1 MSQSSATPSNEP
13 AVASL
18 LAPPRTQELEL
29 TREERFYGPRD
40 WAAFAIATVVT
51 LVGYVFTLQPSVGL
65 EDSGEFLTAAH
76 HLGVPHPPGYPI
88 WTILAFVW
96 QFVVPFGNIAWRINL
111 MSAVFGA
118 VAVGLAAMIVSKT
131 GHLMGARVGFLR
143 ALDPGLVNVFV
154 LAASVSAALMLAFA
168 PVMWSQAIIT
178 EVYALN
184 AFFLLL
190 TLVLLYRWSFEPERR
205 WRLYLAAF
213 LWGVSLTNHQTLV
226 LLTIAFPMFVW
237 LVDRKLGRDTLIP
250 ILGVVVLAVIMM
262 LFRPESMVRQ
272 GPFAG
277 AVMLGLAVGA
287 GIWLYRLLT
296 HDNEGLF
303 RRLPQALI
311 LYVCVLAGLSLY
323 GYMHLAS
330 CTNPPM
336 NWGFCSTWQGF
347 MHHFTR
353 GQYEKV
359 FLDRDL
365 FKFWGQINMFF
376 DDLQSQF
383 NVVFALLALMA
394 LFFYRDLDRRDRDW
408 LKFLLVAF
416 LFLGL
421 GFLFL
426 SNPGFEKQKQ
436 FTDRVFFL
444 PGHCIYALWIGY
456 GLILGLGYMLTAEPK
471 VRNIVPLLGIAFV
484 LMRLGMAAVQREVLS
499 ADDILLVIIVA
510 AVSVLYLTFPL
521 LSPRSATYIQA
532 CILLM
537 LPAVSFARNWA
548 HVEQRGH
555 DFGYQFG
562 YLMFK
567 PGGGYPE
574 MDRNAVLYGGTDP
587 GRFVPTYM
595 IFVESQVPPR
605 AKSQFAK
612 YPESATFDRSDVY
625 IITQNALADST
636 YMNYIRDHYDYSRP
650 RADDPATLTNRT
662 ALYRALYR
670 WAWKALGRDRVYPAE
685 PIWIPS
691 ERDSQM
697 AFAQYVEELKTRPAL
712 PEEQVRIEDGRVSVQ
727 GVQGVMAINGILT
740 RMIFER
746 NKHKHSFYVEE
757 SYVIPWMYPYLEPY
771 GIIMK
776 INAEP
781 LPGPDENPTLWRDLI
796 TRDRQYWDALS
807 ADLQSNPR
815 FRRDDVAQKTFSKL
829 RSAIGGLYAARATM
843 PGTTGQNQMVLL
855 DEAEYAFKQA
865 VELCPDS
872 PEANFR
878 LAQLYVQRGRS
889 DEAEQVLVEYEK
901 RDIYN
906 TKIKDAIKAVRD
918 IRQQNR
924 TVHELEQRYAS
935 YPNDWQA
942 GWELFLAYGRQQRFD
957 AMDAVAN
964 SLMVRPD
971 FPEQQFLMLA
981 QAYAQLRRL
990 DRVTAILTYM
1000 TQRYPQNN
1008 MAWYNLA
1015 AVYAVQNDC
1024 ASAAVALERALML
1037 DTPERVVL
1045 NTARQDNRFSSCRTH
1060 PEFARV
1066 LTGNSGAGTDSLPFR
1081 LER

>member
-1 MSQSSATPSNEP
+1 MSQSAATPANEP
-13 AVASL
+13 NLVAVPTPVAT
-18 LAPPRTQELEL
+18 RDLEL
-29 TREERFYGPRD
+29 SREERFYGRRD
-40 WAAFAIATVVT
+40 LLAFAIATVVT
-51 LVGYVFTLQPSVGL
+51 FAGYFYTLQPSVGL

-88 WTILAFVW
+88 WTILAFIW
-96 QFVVPFGNIAWRINL
+96 QFLVPFGNIAWRINL
-111 MSAVFGA
+111 MSAVFGS
-118 VAVGLAAMIVSKT
+118 VAVGLAALIISKT

-143 ALDPGLVNVFV
+143 ALDPALVNVFV
-154 LAASVSAALMLAFA
+154 LAASVSAALMLAFS

-213 LWGVSLTNHQTLV
+213 IWGVSLTNHQTLV
-226 LLTIAFPMFVW
+226 LLTIAFPLFVW

-250 ILGVVVLAVIMM
+250 ILAVVILAIVKM
-262 LFRPESMVRQ
+262 LFDPASMLRQ

-277 AVMLGLAVGA
+277 AVLLGFGVGA
-287 GIWLYRLLT
+287 GVWLYWLLT
-296 HDNEGLF
+296 RDNDNLMQ
-303 RRLPQALI
+303 RWPQVLAL
-311 LYVCVLAGLSLY
+311 YGCVLAGLSLY

-347 MHHFTR
+347 VHHFTR

-456 GLILGLGYMLTAEPK
+456 GLILGLGYMLTAERQA
-471 VRNIVPLLGIAFV
+471 RNLVPILGIAFV
-484 LMRLGMAAVQREVLS
+484 ALRLGYAAVTREVLS
-499 ADDILLVIIVA
+499 ADDILLVFIVA
-510 AVSVLYLTFPL
+510 AVSVLYLVFPL
-521 LSPRSATYIQA
+521 VTRGVAVYVQSA
-532 CILLM
+532 ILLL

-548 HVEQRGH
+548 NVEQRGH

-574 MDRNAVLYGGTDP
+574 MERNAVLYGGTDP

-605 AKSQFAK
+605 AKSRFAK
-612 YPESATFDRSDVY
+612 YPESGTFDRSDVY

-636 YMNYIRDHYDYSRP
+636 YMSYIRDHYDYSRP
-650 RADDPATLTNRT
+650 RADDPNTLTNRT
-662 ALYRALYR
+662 ALYRLLYR
-670 WAWKALGRDRVYPAE
+670 WAWKRLGRDRAYPAE

-691 ERDSQM
+691 ERDSQA

-712 PEEQVRIEDGRVSVQ
+712 PEEQVRIEGGRVSVQ

-740 RMIFER
+740 KMIFDH
-746 NKHKHSFYVEE
+746 NKHKHAFYVEE
-757 SYVIPWMYPYLEPY
+757 SYVIPWMYPYLEPF

-781 LPGPDENPTLWRDLI
+781 LPGPDQNPDLWQQI
-796 TRDRQYWDALS
+796 IARDRAYWDALA
-807 ADLQSNPR
+807 ADLESNPR

-829 RSAIGGLYAARATM
+829 RSAIGGLYAARATL
-843 PGTTGQNQMVLL
+843 PGASGINQQTFFE
-855 DEAEYAFKQA
+855 EAEYAFRQA
-865 VELCPDS
+865 VRLCPDS

-878 LAQLYVQRGRS
+878 LAQLYVQRGRF
-889 DEAEQVLVEYEK
+889 DEAEEVLTAYEK

-906 TKIKDAIKAVRD
+906 TKIKDAINT
-918 IRQQNR
+918 IREIRNQNR
-924 TVHELEQRYAS
+924 TLSELEQRYAAN
-935 YPNDWQA
+935 PQDLQA
-942 GWELFLAYGRQQRFD
+942 GWDLLLAYARQGRFD

-964 SLMVRPD
+964 SLIVRAD
-971 FPEQQFLMLA
+971 FPEQQFLTLA
-981 QAYAQLRRL
+981 QAYAQLKRL

-1008 MAWYNLA
+1008 MGWYNLA
-1015 AVYAVQNDC
+1015 AVYAAQNDC
-1024 ASAAVALERALML
+1024 ASAAVALQRALML

-1045 NTARQDNRFSSCRTH
+1045 ATARQDNRFAACRGQ
-1060 PEFARV
+1060 PDFERV
-1066 LTGNSGAGTDSLPFR
+1066 LAEAAGQTGMVPLRP
-1081 LER
+1081 LQ